1 MNEAQAK
8 QWLIHELN
16 VSRETIAMLEQ
27 FILFLREEAA
37 KQNLISAATLDQIWA
52 RHIVDSA
59 QLLTLLPPGG
69 TANDA
74 PNDAPNDASRDW
86 LDLGSGA
93 GFPGLIA
100 AMLSNHRVTL
110 VESRGIRAEY
120 LRRAVHLFGLEQKV
134 TVAAISLAK
143 LESRYFS
150 IISARAF
157 APLPRLLAD
166 ASRFSTENTCWLL
179 PKGKNA
185 VKEMESVAG
194 IWAHDFRIVNSVT
207 DADSG
212 ILLGNLRGRL
222 DSGPQIVGAAPA
234 KGKT

>member
-8 QWLIHELN
+8 QWLIRELN
-16 VSRETIAMLEQ
+16 VSRETMAMLEQ

-37 KQNLISAATLDQIWA
+37 KQNLISAATLDHIWT

-69 TANDA
+69 T
-74 PNDAPNDASRDW
+74 PNDAPNDTFCDW

-110 VESRGIRAEY
+110 VESRGIRADY

-166 ASRFSTENTCWLL
+166 ASRFSTENTYWLL

-194 IWAHDFRIVNSVT
+194 IWAHNFRIVNSVT

-222 DSGPQIVGAAPA
+222 DTGPQIVGGAPA